1 MVLHTSTLKS
11 LTNLNMKKITFTILT
26 ALAIVQFSCDTNKTN
41 VGKEENNMG
50 KEDQST
56 PNTNYN
62 DAEDSDTTIN
72 MTSGGGTGTGEYKAD
87 SLVNKGKGGG
97 EQAQ

>member
-1 MVLHTSTLKS
+1 
-11 LTNLNMKKITFTILT
+11 MKKIIFSLGI
-26 ALAIVQFSCDTNKTN
+26 ALSICQFSCDTNKTN
-41 VGKEENNMG
+41 VGNEENNMG
-50 KEDQST
+50 KESGQS

-62 DAEDSDTTIN
+62 DAEDTDTTIN

-97 EQAQ
+97 EQTQ